1 VAGSGGRTTEV
12 ELEVRRLGAGP
23 RAIVTSL
30 QVDVHVVVRH
40 SGCVRVSDR
49 VRCVASN
56 ACHVTHPSAPRGPG
70 ASVAMAPGDLPLVEL
85 YVDEDTPPGEVEEL
99 SGVGHSLVAVRQV
112 ARLPA
117 FTALKRLV
125 LHGGVLTRL
134 DGLDAVAF
142 TLEELNLSSNG
153 VEHLHGLGSMPKLR
167 VLNLVRPRLPA
178 ASPFQRRR
186 DERQAQG
193 GVRAALHCH
202 VSPLNCGSSKPAR
215 QSPPHSLLAH
225 GTATQQ
231 ASNRLRYLHGLQDL
245 PRLERLVVSYN
256 QLTSLDGVAGA
267 PCLRSS
273 LLSLDARANRIRG
286 LRDCAALP
294 SLRCLKH
301 LWLLGNPC
309 ADATLVPHYR
319 PALVAALPGLSSL
332 DGEPVSEHDAA
343 QAARLAL
350 DEGVAGEVG
359 RPAAGWE
366 HSLEGDA
373 GAQSGQQLQIPPK
386 SPPRVVGVS
395 RLAHVQQQVHVA
407 TATAAAAA
415 VPHPGGHPAPVLN
428 HGVAIVSDHETR
440 LRQVERRLRTLAA
453 STAGAAKAAT
463 LVAATSAAS
472 AGLDAGQL
480 AETYVRE
487 GGGADAAH
495 AGLHHSAGMPA
506 SAGAAT
512 AGVQTDDE
520 WVKRLEELE
529 TEAAG
534 LRAEVARLATVPV
547 AAAPARADSR
557 ASSDASG
564 STSSSVVA
572 AAVAAAVQKERAAA
586 MEAVLS
592 LRARAERAAE
602 AQAAVETTLATVRA
616 HSGSEV
622 TALQQALREVRCES
636 DARRA
641 ECNQLGVRCAHAEA
655 SCEQLREQLASAQKS
670 SAEAQ
675 QRVDRAE
682 EQLRLQLTG
691 ALAER
696 DDAQRKEAAAQDA
709 LSALRSTS
717 ERALSDHVAAAVAAA
732 RQEATAAVDAARA
745 EGASAARAAAR
756 DDLAAAREAAAR
768 RVAAVENEFRTAL
781 QEADRDRR
789 AAAAT
794 HEALR
799 QQLARAAAG
808 AQQLAAD
815 KAGAERLVA
824 ELTDVV
830 RDQAAQLR
838 LASSE
843 REEISALR
851 QRLTS
856 AEKTASE
863 AARRGAVASSSINAA
878 AVERAR
884 RVAEEAGKRA
894 SSAETALAV
903 ATSELASARAEL
915 GARDREL
922 AAARQTASQAAAV
935 AAAERDASVAACDER
950 WVARQRAD
958 VEALF
963 AARREAD
970 RALTELEAARIDA
983 AAARAEA
990 AEARA
995 QVKARDDVLTFAE
1008 TEVDRVTHLFAQK
1021 EARLQRELHDAL
1033 ARADAASKAA
1043 AEAEQRTEQAASALA
1058 QAEQAL
1064 RLGEADRQA
1073 AVAQAQARVECVE
1086 QELRVL
1092 LQEKAASQQ
1101 AQQQRMDKLNDALRG
1116 LMAVS

>member
-1 VAGSGGRTTEV
+1 MVSAAVQTQC
-12 ELEVRRLGAGP
+12 VRRAL
-23 RAIVTSL
+23 
-30 QVDVHVVVRH
+30 
-40 SGCVRVSDR
+40 
-49 VRCVASN
+49 
-56 ACHVTHPSAPRGPG
+56 THFSPTAPQP
-70 ASVAMAPGDLPLVEL
+70 
-85 YVDEDTPPGEVEEL
+85 
-99 SGVGHSLVAVRQV
+99 
-112 ARLPA
+112 
-117 FTALKRLV
+117 
-125 LHGGVLTRL
+125 
-134 DGLDAVAF
+134 
-142 TLEELNLSSNG
+142 
-153 VEHLHGLGSMPKLR
+153 
-167 VLNLVRPRLPA
+167 
-178 ASPFQRRR
+178 
-186 DERQAQG
+186 
-193 GVRAALHCH
+193 
-202 VSPLNCGSSKPAR
+202 
-215 QSPPHSLLAH
+215 
-225 GTATQQ
+225 Q

-294 SLRCLKH
+294 SLKALKH
-301 LWLLGNPC
+301 LWLLGNAC
-309 ADATLVPHYR
+309 ADAALVPHYR

-350 DEGVAGEVG
+350 DERVAGEG
-359 RPAAGWE
+359 ERAAAAVGWE
-366 HSLEGDA
+366 YSLEGDA
-373 GAQSGQQLQIPPK
+373 GAPSGQQQQMPPK

-395 RLAHVQQQVHVA
+395 RLAHVHQQVAA
-407 TATAAAAA
+407 TAVAAAAA
-415 VPHPGGHPAPVLN
+415 VPHPGGHPAPVQN

-453 STAGAAKAAT
+453 STNGAARAAS
-463 LVAATSAAS
+463 LVAAMSAGG
-472 AGLDAGQL
+472 AGLDAEQL

-487 GGGADAAH
+487 GGGGADANAGQHH
-495 AGLHHSAGMPA
+495 AAV
-506 SAGAAT
+506 AT

-520 WVKRLEELE
+520 WIKRLEELE
-529 TEAAG
+529 AEAAG
-534 LRAEVARLATVPV
+534 LRAEVARLATLPAA
-547 AAAPARADSR
+547 AAAPSRADSR

-572 AAVAAAVQKERAAA
+572 AAVATAVQKERAAA

-602 AQAAVETTLATVRA
+602 AQAAAESTLATVRA
-616 HSGSEV
+616 QSGSEV
-622 TALQQALREVRCES
+622 TALQQALREVRAES
-636 DARRA
+636 DALRT
-641 ECNQLGVRCAHAEA
+641 EGNQLGVRCAQAEA

-670 SAEAQ
+670 SVEAQ
-675 QRVDRAE
+675 QRVDRVE
-682 EQLRLQLTG
+682 EQLRQQLTV

-709 LSALRSTS
+709 LSALRGTS

-732 RQEATAAVDAARA
+732 KQEAAAAVDAARA

-799 QQLARAAAG
+799 QQLARAAAS

-851 QRLTS
+851 QRLTA

-884 RVAEEAGKRA
+884 RAAEEAGKRA
-894 SSAETALAV
+894 ATAETALAV
-903 ATSELASARAEL
+903 ATSELAAARAEL

-922 AAARQTASQAAAV
+922 AAARQMASQAAAV

-990 AEARA
+990 AEARG

-1043 AEAEQRTEQAASALA
+1043 TEAEQRTEQAAAALA
-1058 QAEQAL
+1058 HAEQAL
-1064 RLGEADRQA
+1064 RLSEADRQA
-1073 AVAQAQARVECVE
+1073 AVAQAQARVEFVE

-1116 LMAVS
+1116 LMAAS

>member
-1 VAGSGGRTTEV
+1 
-12 ELEVRRLGAGP
+12 
-23 RAIVTSL
+23 
-30 QVDVHVVVRH
+30 
-40 SGCVRVSDR
+40 
-49 VRCVASN
+49 
-56 ACHVTHPSAPRGPG
+56 
-70 ASVAMAPGDLPLVEL
+70 M
-85 YVDEDTPPGEVEEL
+85 
-99 SGVGHSLVAVRQV
+99 
-112 ARLPA
+112 
-117 FTALKRLV
+117 
-125 LHGGVLTRL
+125 
-134 DGLDAVAF
+134 
-142 TLEELNLSSNG
+142 
-153 VEHLHGLGSMPKLR
+153 
-167 VLNLVRPRLPA
+167 
-178 ASPFQRRR
+178 
-186 DERQAQG
+186 
-193 GVRAALHCH
+193 
-202 VSPLNCGSSKPAR
+202 
-215 QSPPHSLLAH
+215 
-225 GTATQQ
+225 
-231 ASNRLRYLHGLQDL
+231 
-245 PRLERLVVSYN
+245 VSYN

-294 SLRCLKH
+294 SLKALKH
-301 LWLLGNPC
+301 LWLLGNAC
-309 ADATLVPHYR
+309 ADASTVPHYR

-350 DEGVAGEVG
+350 DERVGGEG
-359 RPAAGWE
+359 ARLEAAHGGE
-366 HSLEGDA
+366 HYTLDGDA
-373 GAQSGQQLQIPPK
+373 GAPSVQQQQGPPK

-395 RLAHVQQQVHVA
+395 RLAHVQQQMQ
-407 TATAAAAA
+407 AAAGAA
-415 VPHPGGHPAPVLN
+415 VPHPGGHPAPVQN
-428 HGVAIVSDHETR
+428 HGVAIASDHETR

-453 STAGAAKAAT
+453 TSTGAARAAA
-463 LVAATSAAS
+463 LLAATSAGGS
-472 AGLDAGQL
+472 GLDAETL

-487 GGGADAAH
+487 GGPADIAPAAVHVAAPAGA
-495 AGLHHSAGMPA
+495 PA
-506 SAGAAT
+506 S
-512 AGVQTDDE
+512 AGVQTDGE

-529 TEAAG
+529 AEAAG
-534 LRAEVARLATVPV
+534 LRAEVARLATVQ
-547 AAAPARADSR
+547 AAPASRADSR

-564 STSSSVVA
+564 STSSSAVA

-602 AQAAVETTLATVRA
+602 AQASAESTLAAVRA
-616 HSGSEV
+616 QSGSEI
-622 TALQQALREVRCES
+622 TALQQALREVRAES

-641 ECNQLGVRCAHAEA
+641 ECNQLGVRCAQAE
-655 SCEQLREQLASAQKS
+655 STVEQLREQLASAQKNS
-670 SAEAQ
+670 LEAQ
-675 QRVDRAE
+675 QRVDRVE
-682 EQLRLQLTG
+682 EQLRQQLNV
-691 ALAER
+691 ALGER
-696 DDAQRKEAAAQDA
+696 DDAQRKESAAQDA
-709 LSALRSTS
+709 LSALRASS
-717 ERALSDHVAAAVAAA
+717 ERALSDHIAAAVAAA
-732 RQEATAAVDAARA
+732 KQEAVAAVDAARA

-799 QQLARAAAG
+799 QQLARAGAG

-830 RDQAAQLR
+830 RDQATQLR

-843 REEISALR
+843 REEIGSLR
-851 QRLTS
+851 QRLTA
-856 AEKTASE
+856 AEKSAAE
-863 AARRGAVASSSINAA
+863 AARRGAVTSSSINAA

-894 SSAETALAV
+894 SVAETALAV
-903 ATSELASARAEL
+903 ATSELAAARAEL

-922 AAARQTASQAAAV
+922 AAARQTASQAAAS

-970 RALTELEAARIDA
+970 RCLTELEAARIEA
-983 AAARAEA
+983 ATARAEA

-995 QVKARDDVLTFAE
+995 QVKARDDVLSFAE

-1021 EARLQRELHDAL
+1021 EARLQRELQDAL
-1033 ARADAASKAA
+1033 GRAEAASRAA
-1043 AEAEQRTEQAASALA
+1043 AEAQQRTEQAGEALGK
-1058 QAEQAL
+1058 AEQAL
-1064 RLGEADRQA
+1064 RLSEADRQA
-1073 AVAQAQARVECVE
+1073 AVAQAQARVEFVE

-1092 LQEKAASQQ
+1092 LQERAASQQ
-1101 AQQQRMDKLNDALRG
+1101 AQQLRMDKLNDALKG
-1116 LMAVS
+1116 LMAAS